1 MWKWKSKMISN
12 KCWNVVNCFFV
23 VNVWRKK
30 IITKIRSQ
38 YYVLFQTNID
48 VEVTKRKN
56 DLLSRLE
63 TRCEKLFLVSQ
74 ERERCTSKRL
84 WTAAKVVPRAIST
97 LLQFLDTLFLI
108 AASSIFIVTT
118 YCTNI
123 FDRNYIALF
132 QEDGDFCLKL
142 ICSPTITGSRPI
154 TDCFFQIRWLSK
166 SGLTNRFIDTLF
178 LIVAATYFWGLA
190 TYFQ

>member
-1 MWKWKSKMISN
+1 MIYFQDWKQGVKSCS
-12 KCWNVVNCFFV
+12 WFP
-23 VNVWRKK
+23 KK
-30 IITKIRSQ
+30 EKGVRRS
-38 YYVLFQTNID
+38 D
-48 VEVTKRKN
+48 CE
-56 DLLSRLE
+56 RLPKFC
-63 TRCEKLFLVSQ
+63 R
-74 ERERCTSKRL
+74 
-84 WTAAKVVPRAIST
+84 RAIST

-154 TDCFFQIRWLSK
+154 TDWFFSDPMVVKIWVTKPIYWHTFLNCRRYLLLRPCHLFSIETGAGDCFEK
-166 SGLTNRFIDTLF
+166 M
-178 LIVAATYFWGLA
+178 
-190 TYFQ
+190 

>member
-1 MWKWKSKMISN
+1 MIYFQDWKQGVKSCS
-12 KCWNVVNCFFV
+12 WFP
-23 VNVWRKK
+23 KK
-30 IITKIRSQ
+30 EKGVRRS
-38 YYVLFQTNID
+38 D
-48 VEVTKRKN
+48 CE
-56 DLLSRLE
+56 RLPKFC
-63 TRCEKLFLVSQ
+63 R
-74 ERERCTSKRL
+74 
-84 WTAAKVVPRAIST
+84 RAIST

-118 YCTNI
+118 YRTNF

-178 LIVAATYFWGLA
+178 LIVAATYF
-190 TYFQ
+190 

>member
-12 KCWNVVNCFFV
+12 KCWNAVNCFFL

-48 VEVTKRKN
+48 VEVPNGKMIYFQDWKQGVKSCSWFPKKEKGVRRS
-56 DLLSRLE
+56 DCERLPKFC
-63 TRCEKLFLVSQ
+63 R
-74 ERERCTSKRL
+74 
-84 WTAAKVVPRAIST
+84 RAIST

-123 FDRNYIALF
+123 FDRNYIAFFSGGWGFLLEINLF
-132 QEDGDFCLKL
+132 TDNNRSDGSQNLGFQ
-142 ICSPTITGSRPI
+142 
-154 TDCFFQIRWLSK
+154 TDL
-166 SGLTNRFIDTLF
+166 LTHFS
-178 LIVAATYFWGLA
+178 
-190 TYFQ
+190 